1 MYILEVFYFMNILD
15 LNNKIYGYK
24 GLKEEHVDFM
34 MRSIENQEMADL
46 NINNINSNYISSKFN
61 EINKVIKF

>member
-1 MYILEVFYFMNILD
+1 MNISD

-24 GLKEEHVDFM
+24 RVKEGHVDFM
-34 MRSIENQEMADL
+34 MRSIEKQEMTDL

-61 EINKVIKF
+61 EINKEIKF